1 MSITAA
7 ARRKKEARRQQI
19 EAKEAARKR
28 RLPPPPASEAR
39 TIDDVFDEQRAKE
52 FARELESSNVEGRTS
67 NEADEL
73 ATRWQESPSGAIVAL
88 PIDELARHPDN
99 RQPAEQD
106 IVAKMAS
113 LQEVGQLEP
122 IVVWQPDVEAN
133 PDWVDRYQILSGE
146 TRALAAGRLGWPT
159 IQARIVTGIDAA
171 EALQL
176 LARYNGERKDLDP
189 IQRARLGR
197 RLTAPIGEGGGG
209 LTQQQA
215 AEQLGLERGA
225 SLANVMKLL
234 ELPPKWQDRVAS
246 GELAWSWA
254 REMIPAIEIP
264 AVAEALEEEWNGE
277 REDDYNAFQ
286 SRVNLVDAID
296 QTLYQATRRMDK
308 ARWYTYATKELL
320 PLFAWEGEAHE
331 AVRQQLGIVWMDMAD
346 GGRGKTKR
354 VAIATNVEAFDR
366 LQKEAWHAKQAKKT
380 KAAAA
385 KAGEDSPANSPR
397 KLSASEAKRAAEA
410 KAEQFAARVAAW
422 RHDWLK
428 ELVAAKFEDQDWVCT
443 KFLLW
448 ILAQTGNWRLRVREC
463 LEGALAAAGAQSQ
476 GHYDDTWGAIDSLKL
491 YSFSPPAMRD
501 YRTCQRNFQ
510 LDEVLRD
517 FCQSVLLQ
525 EDKDPKHPLVPHEVV
540 DALARDYGV
549 DLDHEW
555 TTLHAS
561 GQVPARAEALYLL
574 FQSDQ
579 LDELGQELGVYLGMD
594 KTKAA
599 KVKRLVSSST
609 ILKLPKC
616 VKRVDKPRPRASG
629 ETPAAAK
636 AEKPKRGAKAK
647 R

>member
-7 ARRKKEARRQQI
+7 RRKKIQ
-19 EAKEAARKR
+19 AKEAARKR
-28 RLPPPPASEAR
+28 RMPPPPPSDSR
-39 TIDDVFDEQRAKE
+39 SINDVFDEQRAKE
-52 FARELESSNVEGRTS
+52 FAREVEGGKA
-67 NEADEL
+67 EEL
-73 ATRWQESPSGAIVAL
+73 ATSWQDSPSGAIVAL

-99 RQPAEQD
+99 RQPAEAD

-122 IVVWQPDVEAN
+122 IVVWQPIGWE
-133 PDWVDRYQILSGE
+133 YQILSGE
-146 TRALAAGRLGWPT
+146 TRWRAASRLGWPT
-159 IQARIVTGIDAA
+159 IQARVVTGIDAA
-171 EALQL
+171 GALQL

-197 RLTAPIGEGGGG
+197 RLTAPIAEGGGG

-234 ELPPKWQDRVAS
+234 ELPAKWQDRVAS

-264 AVAEALEEEWNGE
+264 AVAKVLEEEWKQDH
-277 REDDYNAFQ
+277 DDEWSAFR
-286 SRVNLVDAID
+286 SRAQLVDAIESTIHRD
-296 QTLYQATRRMDK
+296 ARRMDEP
-308 ARWYTYATKELL
+308 RWMQYATSQLL

-331 AVRQQLGIVWMDMAD
+331 AVRQQLGIVWMDVAD

-366 LQKEAWHAKQAKKT
+366 LQKEAWDAKQAKKT

-385 KAGEDSPANSPR
+385 KAGEDSPGNSAR
-397 KLSASEAKRAAEA
+397 KLSASEAKRAVEA
-410 KAEQFAARVAAW
+410 KAEQFMARVAAW
-422 RHDWLK
+422 RHTWLK
-428 ELVAAKFEDQDWVCT
+428 ELVAAKFQDQDWVAT
-443 KFLLW
+443 KFDAW
-448 ILAQTGNWRLRVREC
+448 VTMQSGNWRLRASEC
-463 LEGALAAAGAQSQ
+463 LRGSLEAAGASEPR
-476 GHYDDTWGAIDSLKL
+476 GGEYDDADWALIESLKL
-491 YSFSPPAMRD
+491 YAFSPSVMRD
-501 YRTCQRNFQ
+501 YRACQRNFQ
-510 LDEVLRD
+510 LDEVRCD
-517 FCQSVLLQ
+517 FLKAVLLQ
-525 EDKDPKHPLVPHEVV
+525 EDKDPRFPLVPHEVV
-540 DALARDYGV
+540 DALARDYAI
-549 DLDHEW
+549 DLEDAW
-555 TTLHAS
+555 LVMQSS
-561 GQVPARAEALYLL
+561 GQAPPQTEALYLL
-574 FQSDQ
+574 HQTDQ

-599 KVKRLVSSST
+599 KVKRLMSSST

-629 ETPAAAK
+629 ETPESKPTKK
-636 AEKPKRGAKAK
+636 AAKAK